1 LSKDHEG
8 KGRAVQIGR
17 VLITREEIETR
28 VREIADQISADYADR
43 NPVLISLLKGGFIF
57 LADLVRHISI
67 PHEVDFITVHSYR
80 DGFTRSERIEV
91 LNDLKRSVS
100 DRDVIIIE
108 GIVDT
113 GHTLSFLER
122 MLEDRRVRSLRVCT
136 LLDKPSCRQI
146 AVPVDYVGFNV
157 PDVFVV
163 GYGLDFME
171 RFRNLS
177 YIAELT
183 AASAAPEPKETG
195 TAAEAKEA
203 GTAAGAK

>member
-1 LSKDHEG
+1 MDQVR

-57 LADLVRHISI
+57 LADLVRHITI

-80 DGFTRSERIEV
+80 DGFTRSERIEI

-122 MLEDRRVRSLRVCT
+122 VLEDRQVRSLRVCT
-136 LLDKPSCRQI
+136 LLDKPSCREI
-146 AVPVDYVGFNV
+146 KVPVDYVGFKV

-171 RFRNLS
+171 RFRNLA

-183 AASAAPEPKETG
+183 SASAAPEEKESG
-195 TAAEAKEA
+195 TAAEAK
-203 GTAAGAK
+203 

>member
-1 LSKDHEG
+1 MDRVR

-28 VREIADQISADYADR
+28 VREIAGQISADYADR

-57 LADLVRHISI
+57 LADLVRHITI

-80 DGFTRSERIEV
+80 DGITRSERVEI

-136 LLDKPSCRQI
+136 LLDKPSCREI
-146 AVPVDYVGFNV
+146 KVPVDYVGFKV

-171 RFRNLS
+171 RFRNLA

-183 AASAAPEPKETG
+183 SASAAPEGKES
-195 TAAEAKEA
+195 

>member
-1 LSKDHEG
+1 MDCVR

-28 VREIADQISADYADR
+28 VREIGGQISADYADK

-57 LADLVRHISI
+57 LADLVRSITI

-80 DGFTRSERIEV
+80 DGITRSERVEI
-91 LNDLKRSVS
+91 LSDLKRSVS

-113 GHTLSFLER
+113 GHTLSFLGR
-122 MLEDRRVRSLRVCT
+122 MLEDRLVRSLRVCT
-136 LLDKPSCRQI
+136 LLDKPSCREI
-146 AVPVDYVGFNV
+146 KVPVDYVGFKV

-171 RFRNLS
+171 RFRNLA

-183 AASAAPEPKETG
+183 SAPVEPEGKES
-195 TAAEAKEA
+195 